1 MTETTVMT
9 ETTGKAAMAETTAT
23 TTEPR
28 ARFGDLVAAEWLK
41 MRSLRSTSW
50 SLLIAGLAVVGI
62 NVGTAYDTYH
72 YWTDEGPAG
81 RARYIRDGIPLQ
93 EAFTANSSLVL
104 VLASGAV
111 GALFLVAEFRTG
123 LIRTTFAAVPARR
136 PLMAAKLLVTA
147 AVMTVFGA
155 VVAGGSFWLTQA
167 ILAGRGIGVSIG
179 HPGAWSLVVASALLA
194 PVSALVGMALG
205 ALLRQSG
212 TTLVALF
219 VLMLLL
225 PVALSDD
232 RHLTAVVGH
241 AMPYKAWL
249 FFAEPGRPDVLFPS
263 TSTGA
268 WLVLAIWPVAAAA
281 VTVFG
286 VERRD
291 L

>member
-1 MTETTVMT
+1 MT
-9 ETTGKAAMAETTAT
+9 GLAETTESI
-23 TTEPR
+23 TEPR

-41 MRSLRSTSW
+41 MRSLRSTGW
-50 SLLIAGLAVVGI
+50 SLLVAALAVVGI

-104 VLASGAV
+104 VLAAGAV

-136 PLMAAKLLVTA
+136 PLMAAKVLVTA

-167 ILAGRGIGVSIG
+167 ILANRDVGVPIG

-194 PVSALVGMALG
+194 PVSALVGMALA

-212 TTLVALF
+212 TTLVTLF

-249 FFAEPGRPDVLFPS
+249 FFAEPGGPDVLYPW

-268 WLVLAIWPVAAAA
+268 WLVLAVWPVAAAA

-286 VERRD
+286 VDRRD